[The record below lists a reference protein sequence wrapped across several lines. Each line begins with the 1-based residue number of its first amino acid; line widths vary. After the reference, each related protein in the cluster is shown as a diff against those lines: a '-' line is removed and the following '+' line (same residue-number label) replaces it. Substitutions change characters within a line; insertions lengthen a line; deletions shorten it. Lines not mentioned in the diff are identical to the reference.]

1 LLTEDGIIR
10 WLSKQ
15 LQASLTISSFNDVAV
30 SEILTL
36 EAPSNVLFVS
46 KQMTVVDCEILFL

>member
-1 LLTEDGIIR
+1 MLTEDGIIR